1 MVAAEGVR
9 TMEVR
14 TEAAPLTVKTATLLV
29 TPAAEAVMLEVSEAA
44 PVFTPVAKPEA
55 EIVAAE
61 ALLEA

>member
-1 MVAAEGVR
+1 MLPPLDSEKSKAVA
-9 TMEVR
+9 
-14 TEAAPLTVKTATLLV
+14 LTVKTAALLV